1 VRVSIGARFFE
12 VRRGLGL
19 HQADV
24 AAEIGISQAALVNYE
39 KGTRDPPASA
49 ILAFAKFYKVSA
61 AWLLTG
67 EGRPDQTSLDETYEI
82 SIDTAWDFLAR
93 GGDPVDKES
102 LIKLAGALFQY
113 LLEHGTISE
122 TMSEKLLSLSA

>member
-1 VRVSIGARFFE
+1 VSIGPRFFE

-19 HQADV
+19 NQADV

-39 KGTRDPPASA
+39 KGTRDPPAGT

-67 EGRPDQTSLDETYEI
+67 EGRPDQTSLDEIYEI
-82 SIDTAWDFLAR
+82 SVDTAWQFLVR
-93 GGDPVDKES
+93 GGDPVEKES
-102 LIKLAGALFQY
+102 LIKLGSALFQY

>member
-1 VRVSIGARFFE
+1 MSIGARFLE
-12 VRRGLGL
+12 IRKTRGLN
-19 HQADV
+19 QVDV
-24 AAEIGISQAALVNYE
+24 AADIDVSHGALVNYE
-39 KGTRDPPASA
+39 KGTRDPPAST

-82 SIDTAWDFLAR
+82 SIDTAWDYLAR
-93 GGDPVDKES
+93 GGDPVEKES
-102 LIKLAGALFQY
+102 LIKLSGALFQY
-113 LLEHGTISE
+113 LLEHGSISE